1 MRVDGE
7 TAAVVTDRRDRW
19 LELGLLALTAVPV
32 VIMVVEV
39 LRSPML
45 NFLDFWSMLGN
56 ATNDDGSL
64 HPSGLVNL
72 HNEHPF
78 VWPGLLFWIDIRF
91 LGGSNQALG
100 MAVVLAA
107 VLMVLALN
115 RMLPKDLGRAKRA
128 ALTMAFAFLLL
139 SPSGLELFGMS
150 MNGVHGLSGY
160 LPSVVALPFAH
171 RGRTVL
177 AVLAAAVG
185 CLGYGSAFPVW
196 FAVALVA
203 WLRRDRL
210 WQIVLPAGLGVAVG
224 VSWLLVKRAE
234 HLPTPD
240 KPLGAES
247 YLSTFAET
255 LGSLWSS
262 VRDVAV
268 FGGVLTGLILVVLVA
283 GVLRDRV
290 EDGAVRRAAGW
301 AGLGLYAVL
310 VAGMV
315 SLSRINLATQLGST
329 SRYAVIPALAISAL
343 LVLAVLAWQPSNG
356 QTAFAATTVAL
367 LTFAMGTKAADTVRA
382 NYPEQNLLAIAVR
395 VEAPKTMAELR
406 LEPISALKPVRALG
420 AYPYSDSF
428 TLGCGQELGSKVD
441 PTRVRPVPDPGAGR
455 PTQGHLE
462 SGPLK
467 GDTAIR
473 GWAVIDHR
481 RPECVLVVD
490 AQGTVVGGGIAGLSR
505 PDVAK
510 TVGTRETRSG
520 WRAVTGSDVPGGS
533 VLFGAGGQFYKI
545 TPTP

>member
-1 MRVDGE
+1 MTTTERVP
-7 TAAVVTDRRDRW
+7 DRRERW

-32 VIMVVEV
+32 VIMVIEV
-39 LRSPML
+39 LRSPLL

-56 ATNDDGSL
+56 ATDDDGSL

-107 VLMVLALN
+107 VLMVFALN
-115 RMLPKDLGRAKRA
+115 RMLPEDLDRAKRA

-160 LPSVVALPFAH
+160 LPSVVALLFAH

-177 AVLAAAVG
+177 AVVAGAVG

-210 WQIVLPAGLGVAVG
+210 WQVVLPAGLGVGVG

-268 FGGVLTGLILVVLVA
+268 FGGVLTGLVVVVLVA
-283 GVLRDRV
+283 GVLRERV
-290 EDGAVRRAAGW
+290 ADGSARRAAGW

-343 LVLAVLAWQPSNG
+343 LVLAVLAWKPSSG
-356 QTAFAATTVAL
+356 QTAFAATAVAL
-367 LTFAMGTKAADTVRA
+367 VTFAMGTKQADTVRA
-382 NYPEQNLLAIAVR
+382 NYPDQNLLAIAVR
-395 VEAPKTMAELR
+395 VEAPKTMTELR

-420 AYPYSDSF
+420 AYPYSESF
-428 TLGCGQELGSKVD
+428 TLGCGAGGPELGSKVD
-441 PTRVRPVPDPGAGR
+441 PARVRPMPEPGAGR

-462 SGPLK
+462 TGPLK

-481 RPECVLVVD
+481 RPACVLVVD
-490 AQGTVVGGGIAGLSR
+490 AQGTVVGGGITGLPR

-510 TVGTRETRSG
+510 TVGSRETRSG
-520 WRAVTGSDVPGGS
+520 WRAVTGADVPGGS

-545 TPTP
+545 TPAP